1 MSRNIKW
8 NREAVSAVK
17 GKCTALSEPSSPSC
31 CFLCQKGLAMSL
43 RIASCLEV
51 LGVQLR
57 SPKCPLPSSPIPC
70 PLSLSLCFWVLLPD
84 EQKTFRKR
92 NWPLA
97 AERLVPQVG
106 GRWWWCSAVELHA
119 LYPLATSLHPQRSCS
134 LLAPAGGNGWVHSL
148 GWWQGRSLM
157 LSQKKGR
164 RGSLLSEELGK
175 ITDWQP
181 PKLKS

>member
-1 MSRNIKW
+1 MCIRIDFYVELETLIYLNSYLSTTDMSRNIKW

-31 CFLCQKGLAMSL
+31 CFLCQKGIAMSL

-134 LLAPAGGNGWVHSL
+134 LLAPAGGNG
-148 GWWQGRSLM
+148 
-157 LSQKKGR
+157 
-164 RGSLLSEELGK
+164 
-175 ITDWQP
+175 
-181 PKLKS
+181 